1 MYPLPFRISG
11 GVRPYESS
19 IDGCPDWVTLFP
31 DQGILAGTAPAVDS
45 GKTFFCTFR
54 VTESDPAFRPAR
66 SVSYGLR
73 LTVGSST
80 PVVSLSL
87 PFPSKISLTVG
98 TFHSEAVPAASGGI
112 EPYTYSFTCAGGA
125 LPSGM
130 GFAPAT
136 RMFAGTPDARFRDS
150 CTLTV
155 TDSSQ
160 PAATASRAVE
170 VEVTGGVTP
179 PLTLPPF
186 PSKVS
191 LTVGTFHSE
200 ALPAASGGVEPYT
213 YSFTCAGGALP
224 SGMGFAPATRMFA
237 GTPDARF
244 RDSCTLTVTDSSQPA
259 ATASSAVEVTGGVT
273 PALTLPPFPSKVSL
287 TVGTFHSEA
296 LPAASGGVEPY
307 TYSFTCAGGALPSG
321 MGFAPATRMFAGTPD
336 ARFRDSC
343 TLTVTDSSQPAAT
356 ASRAV
361 EVEVTGGVT
370 PALTLPPFP
379 SKVSLTVGTFHSEAL
394 PAASGGVEPYTYS
407 FTCAG
412 GALPSGMGFAPATRM
427 FAGTPDARFRDSCTL
442 TVTDSSQPA
451 ATASSAV
458 EVTGGVTPPLTLPPF
473 PSKVSLT
480 VGTFHSEALPAASG
494 GVEPYT
500 YSFTCAG
507 GALPSGM
514 GFAPATRMF
523 AGTPDARFRDSCTL
537 TVTDSSQPAATA
549 SRAVEVEV
557 TGAATLPLTLPEKV
571 VPGPV
576 SDGDPINHVSL
587 MVQQRADV
595 TFEKASGGV
604 RPYTYDLQCELPR
617 GLGFSSGTRTLSGTP
632 LEVYRGPDCTY
643 RVTDSSSPPASVSR
657 GFELIVDPLDL
668 QTWRF
673 RTRTVAGSDH
683 PLSRTPE
690 IQQPFVT
697 LPHAVGRTD
706 TTPTTPSYKLLDYH
720 SPLEFSSATRQ
731 LSYRHTGVDPLFD
744 TPTTFRYQV
753 SVDDKVH
760 DTLCVDVSYRDPPPG
775 GGGNDGLLSTARVLV
790 RDDAYWDGKEYRC
803 PDAPPGSASSAHVTL
818 SNPVHSALAPIH
830 ARRAVDVAHTA
841 VWDRVRDWSPGAP
854 RVLSAITPAVGIG
867 SLSGQSGGFEYT
879 GSSESLSVGA
889 ELGAGSW
896 QAGLVASFT
905 GTDLHYRAA
914 AGLSEKGYLAG
925 EHNTEILSL
934 HPFAAWHMPSGG
946 HLWASLGTGV
956 GHLRHRDDLGFRSWS
971 GSDVRLLAH
980 AVGASVPLADVL
992 SGELQAEAG
1001 IESFAFDIKGG
1012 DRISSSLP
1020 TMRGHDYRAGLAW
1033 SAPVPGAPSV
1043 SMAYKHL
1050 TGDGPEGGQLEA
1062 TGSVSVEG
1070 VFDPRLTLIGNA
1082 EGSFGLGDYEQN
1094 FWRLGGGVRFAPDSL
1109 GRGFGLDLD
1118 ARLMS
1123 LAGGRSAGVGLRSEA
1138 GYGLWGGPFF
1148 GMMRPYVGL
1157 IRYSGD
1163 HSVRRTLGLDL
1174 RDRSNWPIKIE
1185 VHDDSSDQSLA
1196 LKFSLRHRF

>member
-1 MYPLPFRISG
+1 MKYIRTVIHVCFALSLAACGGSGLSIDLPGRGQTLELNFPPEEAVEHRLPFRISG
-11 GVRPYESS
+11 GVQPYESS

-31 DQGILAGTAPAVDS
+31 DQGILAGTGPAVDS

-54 VTESDPAFRPAR
+54 VTESAPAFRPAR
-66 SVSYGLR
+66 SVSHSLR
-73 LTVGSST
+73 LTVGSSA
-80 PVVSLSL
+80 PFVSLSL
-87 PFPSKISLTVG
+87 PLLSKVSLTVG
-98 TFHSEAVPAASGGI
+98 TFHSEAVPAASGGV
-112 EPYTYSFTCAGGA
+112 EPYTYSFTCAGGE

-160 PAATASRAVE
+160 PAATASIAVE
-170 VEVTGGVTP
+170 VEVTGGETP
-179 PLTLPPF
+179 PLTLPPL

-191 LTVGTFHSE
+191 LTVGTFQSE

-259 ATASSAVEVTGGVT
+259 ATASIAVEVEVTGGET
-273 PALTLPPFPSKVSL
+273 PPLTLPPFPSKISR
-287 TVGTFHSEA
+287 TVGTFRSEA

-343 TLTVTDSSQPAAT
+343 TFTVTDSSQPAAT
-356 ASRAV
+356 ASIAV
-361 EVEVTGGVT
+361 EVEVTGGV
-370 PALTLPPFP
+370 A
-379 SKVSLTVGTFHSEAL
+379 
-394 PAASGGVEPYTYS
+394 
-407 FTCAG
+407 
-412 GALPSGMGFAPATRM
+412 
-427 FAGTPDARFRDSCTL
+427 
-442 TVTDSSQPA
+442 Q
-451 ATASSAV
+451 
-458 EVTGGVTPPLTLPPF
+458 
-473 PSKVSLT
+473 
-480 VGTFHSEALPAASG
+480 
-494 GVEPYT
+494 
-500 YSFTCAG
+500 
-507 GALPSGM
+507 
-514 GFAPATRMF
+514 
-523 AGTPDARFRDSCTL
+523 
-537 TVTDSSQPAATA
+537 
-549 SRAVEVEV
+549 
-557 TGAATLPLTLPEKV
+557 PLTLPEDV
-571 VPGPV
+571 VPVVPDAPV
-576 SDGDPINHVSL
+576 DCMSILVNCVPL
-587 MVQQRADV
+587 MVQQRASV
-595 TFEKASGGV
+595 TFEEASGGV
-604 RPYTYDLQCELPR
+604 QPYTYDLQCALPP

-643 RVTDSSSPPASVSR
+643 RVTDSASPPASVSR
-657 GFELIVDPLDL
+657 AVALIVNPLEMP
-668 QTWRF
+668 TWRF
-673 RTRTVAGSDH
+673 RTRTVAQSDH
-683 PLSRTPE
+683 HVSRMTGIP
-690 IQQPFVT
+690 QAFVT
-697 LPHAVGRTD
+697 LPHALDRTSD
-706 TTPTTPSYKLLDYH
+706 DTPSYELRDVH
-720 SPLEFSSATRQ
+720 PPLEFDPATRQ
-731 LSYRHTGVDPLFD
+731 LSYRHTGVDPLFE

-753 SVDDKVH
+753 SVDGEVHDTVH
-760 DTLCVDVSYRDPPPG
+760 DTLCVDVSYLDLPPG
-775 GGGNDGLLSTARVLV
+775 STFLYDGLLSTVRVFV
-790 RDDAYWDGKEYRC
+790 RDDAYWDGVEYRC
-803 PDAPPGSASSAHVTL
+803 PDAPPGPASSAHVTL

-830 ARRAVDVAHTA
+830 ARRAVDVAHAA
-841 VWDRVRDWSPGAP
+841 VRDRVLGWLPGAP
-854 RVLSAITPAVGIG
+854 RVLSAIAPAVSIG
-867 SLSGQSGGFEYT
+867 SLSGQSGGFDYT

-905 GTDLHYRAA
+905 GTDLHYRAS
-914 AGLSEKGYLAG
+914 AGLSERGYLAG

-934 HPFAAWHMPSGG
+934 HPFAAWHVPSGG
-946 HLWASLGTGV
+946 HLWASLGTGI
-956 GHLRHRDDLGFRSWS
+956 GHLRHRDDLGFPSWS
-971 GSDVRLLAH
+971 GSDVRLFAH

-1020 TMRGHDYRAGLAW
+1020 TMRGRDYRAGLAW

-1062 TGSVSVEG
+1062 RGSVSVEG

-1123 LAGGRSAGVGLRSEA
+1123 LADGRSAGMGLRSEA

-1185 VHDDSSDQSLA
+1185 VHDHSSDQSLA

>member
-1 MYPLPFRISG
+1 MGFAPATRMFAGTPDARFRDSCTLTVTDSSQPVATASRAVEVTG
-11 GVRPYESS
+11 GVTP
-19 IDGCPDWVTLFP
+19 PLTLP
-31 DQGILAGTAPAVDS
+31 
-45 GKTFFCTFR
+45 
-54 VTESDPAFRPAR
+54 
-66 SVSYGLR
+66 
-73 LTVGSST
+73 
-80 PVVSLSL
+80 
-87 PFPSKISLTVG
+87 PFPSKVSLTVG
-98 TFHSEAVPAASGGI
+98 TFHSEAVPAASGGVEPYTYSFTCAGGALPSGMGFAPATRMFVGTPDARFRDSCTLTVTDSSQPAATASI
-112 EPYTYSFTCAGGA
+112 AVEVEVTGGVTPPLTLPPFPSKISLTVGTFYSEAVPAASGGVEPYTYSFTCAGGA

-259 ATASSAVEVTGGVT
+259 ATAS
-273 PALTLPPFPSKVSL
+273 
-287 TVGTFHSEA
+287 
-296 LPAASGGVEPY
+296 
-307 TYSFTCAGGALPSG
+307 
-321 MGFAPATRMFAGTPD
+321 
-336 ARFRDSC
+336 
-343 TLTVTDSSQPAAT
+343 
-356 ASRAV
+356 RAV
-361 EVEVTGGVT
+361 E
-370 PALTLPPFP
+370 
-379 SKVSLTVGTFHSEAL
+379 
-394 PAASGGVEPYTYS
+394 
-407 FTCAG
+407 
-412 GALPSGMGFAPATRM
+412 
-427 FAGTPDARFRDSCTL
+427 
-442 TVTDSSQPA
+442 
-451 ATASSAV
+451 V

-571 VPGPV
+571 VPEPV

-643 RVTDSSSPPASVSR
+643 RVTDSSSPPASVSQ
-657 GFELIVDPLDL
+657 GFGLIVDPLDL

-673 RTRTVAGSDH
+673 RTRTLAGSDH

-775 GGGNDGLLSTARVLV
+775 GGGYDGLLSAVRVLV
-790 RDDAYWDGKEYRC
+790 RDDAYLDGEEYRC
-803 PDAPPGSASSAHVTL
+803 PDAPPQSASSAHATL

-830 ARRAVDVAHTA
+830 ARRAVDVAHAA
-841 VWDRVRDWSPGAP
+841 VRDRVRDWSPGAP
-854 RVLSAITPAVGIG
+854 RVLSAIAPAVGIG

-1020 TMRGHDYRAGLAW
+1020 TMRGRDYRAGLAW

-1082 EGSFGLGDYEQN
+1082 EGSFGVGDYEQN

-1185 VHDDSSDQSLA
+1185 VHDHSSDQSLA

>member
-1 MYPLPFRISG
+1 MKYIRTVIHVCFALSLAACGGSGLSIDLPGRGQTLDLDFPPEEAVEHRLPFRISG

-31 DQGILAGTAPAVDS
+31 DQGILAGTGPAVDS

-80 PVVSLSL
+80 PFVSLSL
-87 PFPSKISLTVG
+87 PFLSKVSLTVG
-98 TFHSEAVPAASGGI
+98 TFHSEALPAASGGVKPNTYSFTCAGGALPSGMGFAPATRMFAGTPDARFRDSCTLTVTDSSQPAVTASRAVEI
-112 EPYTYSFTCAGGA
+112 EVTGATPPLTLPPLPSTVSLTVGTFHSQALPAASGGVAPNTYSFTCAGGA

-170 VEVTGGVTP
+170 IEVTGGETP
-179 PLTLPPF
+179 PLTLPPL

-237 GTPDARF
+237 GTPAARF
-244 RDSCTLTVTDSSQPA
+244 HDSCTLTVTDSSQPA
-259 ATASSAVEVTGGVT
+259 V
-273 PALTLPPFPSKVSL
+273 
-287 TVGTFHSEA
+287 
-296 LPAASGGVEPY
+296 
-307 TYSFTCAGGALPSG
+307 
-321 MGFAPATRMFAGTPD
+321 
-336 ARFRDSC
+336 
-343 TLTVTDSSQPAAT
+343 T

-361 EVEVTGGVT
+361 EIEVTG
-370 PALTLPPFP
+370 A
-379 SKVSLTVGTFHSEAL
+379 
-394 PAASGGVEPYTYS
+394 
-407 FTCAG
+407 
-412 GALPSGMGFAPATRM
+412 
-427 FAGTPDARFRDSCTL
+427 
-442 TVTDSSQPA
+442 
-451 ATASSAV
+451 
-458 EVTGGVTPPLTLPPF
+458 TPPLTLP
-473 PSKVSLT
+473 
-480 VGTFHSEALPAASG
+480 E
-494 GVEPYT
+494 
-500 YSFTCAG
+500 
-507 GALPSGM
+507 
-514 GFAPATRMF
+514 
-523 AGTPDARFRDSCTL
+523 D
-537 TVTDSSQPAATA
+537 
-549 SRAVEVEV
+549 
-557 TGAATLPLTLPEKV
+557 V
-571 VPGPV
+571 VPEDPV
-576 SDGDPINHVSL
+576 NRVSL
-587 MVQQRADV
+587 MVQRRDSV
-595 TFEKASGGV
+595 TFAEASGGV
-604 RPYTYDLQCELPR
+604 QPYTYDLQCALPR
-617 GLGFSSGTRTLSGTP
+617 GLGFSSATRTLSGTP

-643 RVTDSSSPPASVSR
+643 RVTDSASPPASVSR
-657 GFELIVDPLDL
+657 GVELIVDPLEMP
-668 QTWRF
+668 TWRF
-673 RTRTVAGSDH
+673 RTRTVAESDH
-683 PLSRTPE
+683 PLDRMTE
-690 IQQPFVT
+690 TQQVFVT

-706 TTPTTPSYKLLDYH
+706 PPPDDLSYKLLDVH
-720 SPLEFSSATRQ
+720 LPLKFAPATRQ
-731 LSYRHTGVDPLFD
+731 LAYLHTGVDPLFE

-753 SVDDKVH
+753 LVGNTVH

-775 GGGNDGLLSTARVLV
+775 STFLYDGLLSTVRVFV
-790 RDDAYWDGKEYRC
+790 RDDAYWDGAEYRC

-830 ARRAVDVAHTA
+830 ARRAVDVAHAA
-841 VWDRVRDWSPGAP
+841 VRDRVLGWSPGAP
-854 RVLSAITPAVGIG
+854 RVLSAIAPAVSIG

-914 AGLSEKGYLAG
+914 ADLSEKGYLAG
-925 EHNTEILSL
+925 EHDTEILSL
-934 HPFAAWHMPSGG
+934 HPFAAWHVPSGG
-946 HLWASLGTGV
+946 HLWASLGTGI
-956 GHLRHRDDLGFRSWS
+956 GHLRHRDDLGFPSWS
-971 GSDVRLLAH
+971 GSDVRLFAH
-980 AVGASVPLADVL
+980 AVGATVPLADVL

-1020 TMRGHDYRAGLAW
+1020 TMRGRDYRAGLAW

-1043 SMAYKHL
+1043 SIAYKHL

-1062 TGSVSVEG
+1062 RGSVSVEG
-1070 VFDPRLTLIGNA
+1070 VFHPRLTLNGNA

-1123 LAGGRSAGVGLRSEA
+1123 LADGRSAGVGLRSEA

-1174 RDRSNWPIKIE
+1174 RDSSNWPIKIE
-1185 VHDDSSDQSLA
+1185 VHDHSSDQSLA

>member
-1 MYPLPFRISG
+1 MKYIRTVIHVCFALSLAACGGHGLSIDLPGKGQTLDLDFPLEEVVEHPLPFRISG

-87 PFPSKISLTVG
+87 PFPSKVSLTVG
-98 TFHSEAVPAASGGI
+98 TFHSEALPAASGGV

-273 PALTLPPFPSKVSL
+273 PPLTLPPFPSKI
-287 TVGTFHSEA
+287 
-296 LPAASGGVEPY
+296 
-307 TYSFTCAGGALPSG
+307 
-321 MGFAPATRMFAGTPD
+321 
-336 ARFRDSC
+336 
-343 TLTVTDSSQPAAT
+343 
-356 ASRAV
+356 
-361 EVEVTGGVT
+361 
-370 PALTLPPFP
+370 
-379 SKVSLTVGTFHSEAL
+379 SLTVGTFHSEAL

-557 TGAATLPLTLPEKV
+557 TGATPPLALPDDV
-571 VPGPV
+571 VLVPDEDPV
-576 SDGDPINHVSL
+576 DYVSL
-587 MVQQRADV
+587 TVQKRASV
-595 TFEKASGGV
+595 TLAEASGGV
-604 RPYTYDLQCELPR
+604 QPYTYDLQCALPR

-643 RVTDSSSPPASVSR
+643 RVTDSSSPPASVSQ
-657 GFELIVDPLDL
+657 GFGLIVDPLDL

-673 RTRTVAGSDH
+673 RTRTLAGSDH

-690 IQQPFVT
+690 IQPFVT

-775 GGGNDGLLSTARVLV
+775 GGGYDGLLSAVRVLV
-790 RDDAYWDGKEYRC
+790 RDDAYLDGEEYRC
-803 PDAPPGSASSAHVTL
+803 PDAPPQSASSARATL

-830 ARRAVDVAHTA
+830 ARRAVDVAHAA
-841 VWDRVRDWSPGAP
+841 VRDRVRDWSPGAP
-854 RVLSAITPAVGIG
+854 RVLSAIAPAVGIG

-1020 TMRGHDYRAGLAW
+1020 TMRGRDYRAGLAW

-1082 EGSFGLGDYEQN
+1082 EGSFGVGDYEQN

-1185 VHDDSSDQSLA
+1185 VHDHSSDQSLA